1 MEPEMILIRET
12 DIMPFSCNPSLSCF
26 TECCHDLDQVL
37 TPYDVLRLKNALNM
51 PSGDFLA
58 RYTIRFT
65 GPETGLPTVSLKPVA
80 EKRFACPF
88 LSENGC
94 TVYEN
99 RPASCRTYPLI
110 RMAAKSRQTGRITVQ
125 YALIREPHCKGW
137 TDDGKGMRLAEWMK
151 KQGLSPYE
159 VMNDRVLT
167 LIEAV
172 NRLKPKSLTSET
184 RDLIFT
190 AIYDLDTFRSRQAL
204 IEKLALPAG
213 HFSEEALLE
222 AAIQWAADQI

>member
-1 MEPEMILIRET
+1 METEMIFIRKT
-12 DIMPFSCNPSLSCF
+12 DIMPFSCEPSVSCF

-37 TPYDVLRLKNALNM
+37 TPYDVLRLKNALNL
-51 PSGDFLA
+51 PSGEFLA

-65 GPETGLPTVSLKPVA
+65 GPETGLPMVSLKPVA
-80 EKRFACPF
+80 EKQFACPF

-94 TVYEN
+94 TVYED

-137 TDDGKGMRLAEWMK
+137 MDGGKGMPLAEWIEQ
-151 KQGLSPYE
+151 QGLNTYE
-159 VMNDRVLT
+159 EMNDRVLS

-172 NRLKPKSLTSET
+172 NRLKPKSLTPAM

-204 IEKLALPAG
+204 IEELALPEESV
-213 HFSEEALLE
+213 SEEVLLK

>member
-12 DIMPFSCNPSLSCF
+12 DMLPFSCEPSLSCF

-51 PSGDFLA
+51 PSGEFLA

-65 GPETGLPTVSLKPVA
+65 GPETGLPMVSLKPVA

-94 TVYEN
+94 TVYQD

-125 YALIREPHCKGW
+125 YAFFREPHCKGW
-137 TDDGKGMRLAEWMK
+137 RDDGKGMRVAEWMEN
-151 KQGLSPYE
+151 QGLGPYE
-159 VMNDRVLT
+159 AMNDQVLT

-172 NRLKPKSLTSET
+172 NRLKPKSLTPET
-184 RDLIFT
+184 RDVIFT
-190 AIYDLDTFRSRQAL
+190 AIYDLDTFRNQQAVTG
-204 IEKLALPAG
+204 EPSLPEG
-213 HFSEEALLE
+213 TVSEEALLQ